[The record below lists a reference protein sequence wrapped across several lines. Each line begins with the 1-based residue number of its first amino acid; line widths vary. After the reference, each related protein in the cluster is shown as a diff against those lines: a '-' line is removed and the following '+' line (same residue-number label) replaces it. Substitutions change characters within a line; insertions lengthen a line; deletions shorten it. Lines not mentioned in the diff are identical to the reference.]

1 MRDKKIWID
10 FSEFGGQ
17 LRRGHDEEK
26 GIVLRTEASYRLCV
40 VVVVVVIHMFSS
52 GTLLMFPYF
61 IIHLC

>member
-1 MRDKKIWID
+1 MDLSF
-10 FSEFGGQ
+10 FSEFEWPES
-17 LRRGHDEEK
+17 RRGHDEEK

-40 VVVVVVIHMFSS
+40 VVVVVIHMFSG